1 MRCLSCNSEIQF
13 VFKHAIA
20 KNECPC
26 CGKQIMDENTLS
38 VVLDVENTILEEVQ
52 IGEDE
57 AKKLATILVA
67 KYLFNTPRA
76 IGGENIDEE
85 DIKISKSSSFKQ
97 IEQIKNTEI
106 IETSKLLENRELTE
120 LEKEALLEQAVMEK
134 YNMVSQSITP
144 DSFDKEEE
152 IDNISISKNE
162 MSNIFDDQ
170 NSILE
175 QERIARLMKQK
186 QVINSGAGKIR
197 RG

>member
-52 IGEDE
+52 IGEEE

-67 KYLFNTPRA
+67 KYLFNAPGVA
-76 IGGENIDEE
+76 HENIDEGE
-85 DIKISKSSSFKQ
+85 IKISQSSSFKQ
-97 IEQIKNTEI
+97 IGQISPEI

-134 YNMVSQSITP
+134 YNMVSQSITS